1 MRMKDEKMIE
11 EARREKEEALEI
23 AEREKA
29 LCKAAMDAARAAE
42 RTAHQE
48 ARKRVYAER
57 RALKEAVAK
66 KMILVSNLG
75 RHHSNDNT
83 IPKEK
88 SLVHIIVVI
97 FIFFLYIIFALL
109 T

>member
-1 MRMKDEKMIE
+1 MRMKDEKTIE
-11 EARREKEEALEI
+11 EAQRAKEEALEI

-29 LCKAAMDAARAAE
+29 LCKAAMDAARTAE
-42 RTAHQE
+42 RIAHRE
-48 ARKRVYAER
+48 AEKRVHAER

-66 KMILVSNLG
+66 KMILVSNFG
-75 RHHSNDNT
+75 RHHSNENS

-88 SLVHIIVVI
+88 SLVHILVVI